1 MDVFIVILL
10 IFIIILLLL
19 CGYLKDLIIK
29 KNKIIDSLNS
39 DNQCL
44 QQKNF
49 EINHKYNNLIL
60 ERKLKKINC
69 NTFEIKK
76 IIRERTVYDYEIAS
90 PNDIRQYIIKELKE
104 GIFARLEDYI
114 IYENE
119 KCIAGPYEK
128 CRAILYVA
136 VGKDK
141 QVIYEKGNT

>member
-1 MDVFIVILL
+1 MDVFIGILF
-10 IFIIILLLL
+10 IVIIILLTL
-19 CGYLKDLIIK
+19 CAYLSDLIIK
-29 KNKIIDSLNS
+29 KNKIIDSINA

-76 IIRERTVYDYEIAS
+76 IVSERTIYDYEKVS
-90 PNDIRQYIIKELKE
+90 LNDARPYVINSLKE
-104 GIFARLEDYI
+104 GIFAELKDYI

-119 KCIAGPYEK
+119 KCIDAPCEK
-128 CRAILYVA
+128 VRAILYVA
-136 VGKDK
+136 VEKDK
-141 QVIYEKGNT
+141 QVIYEE